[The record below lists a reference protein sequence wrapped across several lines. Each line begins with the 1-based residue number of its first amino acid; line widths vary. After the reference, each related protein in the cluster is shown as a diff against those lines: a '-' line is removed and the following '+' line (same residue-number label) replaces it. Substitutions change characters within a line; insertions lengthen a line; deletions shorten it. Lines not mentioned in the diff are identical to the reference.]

1 MSLDAFARRLCL
13 TLFVVATPLA
23 AQQPDTAFR
32 LQPVVVT
39 ATLVPA
45 PSGAV
50 PSAVTVLS
58 GDALRARGVRTV
70 ADALRLV
77 PGASVVE
84 SGSFGSQTSLFLR
97 GGESDYV
104 KVLIDGVP
112 QNLPGGSFDFAN
124 LTTADVDRIEIVR
137 GPVSVLYGSDA
148 VTGVIQIFT
157 RAGHGAPRGE
167 IGFGGGTY
175 GSQWAS
181 GDMTGGTGPLSY
193 GVSLSRFTSAGLY
206 AFNNEYRNGVAS
218 VRLRYTPDARTDA
231 SLSARYGDGV
241 FHFPTDGGGQ
251 PVDSNQFTTERGPSF
266 GLDAGRALSRR
277 VTLRANVGWTEAQT
291 RYDDATYAY
300 ASKDVTRRLVAG
312 TRADLRPRAGDA
324 VMTVGAE
331 YERESQSGTNL
342 DTTRRNGALFAQL
355 LTGATGPVSLTLG
368 ARVDDNQ
375 QFGTHATARAG
386 MVWRL
391 DERTRARAAAGT
403 GFKEPTLLEN
413 FGTSSFAKG
422 NPTLRPE
429 ESASW
434 ELGLEHTPP
443 GDRVTVAVTYFH
455 ERFRE
460 LVQYS
465 GVPLGPDSV
474 NFYNV
479 PGARVQGI
487 EVGIQGALGASVT
500 LDASYTYLESR
511 DTAGQR
517 LQRRPTN
524 AGSLRLGYALADR
537 GSVSLAT
544 VFTGDRD
551 DYDYS
556 GFSAVRV
563 TLPPHTRVDLAGVYA
578 LARGRAAWPGFTL
591 NARIENLL
599 DAHYQDVKNFP
610 ARGRTLLFGGAV
622 NVGN

>member
-1 MSLDAFARRLCL
+1 MLTMRLSL
-13 TLFVVATPLA
+13 TLLVLAAPLA
-23 AQQPDTAFR
+23 AQQPDSAFH
-32 LQPVVVT
+32 LKPVVVT

-45 PSGAV
+45 PADAV
-50 PSAVTVLS
+50 PAAVTVIS
-58 GDALRARGVRTV
+58 GDALRAGGVRTV
-70 ADALRLV
+70 ADALRFV

-124 LTTADVDRIEIVR
+124 LTTADIDRIEIVR

-157 RAGHGAPRGE
+157 RAGRGTPRGQV
-167 IGFGGGTY
+167 GFGGGTY
-175 GSQWAS
+175 AAQWAG
-181 GDMTGGTGPLSY
+181 GDVGGGTGPWSY
-193 GVSLSRFTSAGLY
+193 GVSLSRFTSDGLY
-206 AFNNEYRNGVAS
+206 AFNNEYKNGAAS
-218 VRLRYTPDARTDA
+218 ARLRFAPDARTDA
-231 SLSARYGDGV
+231 SLSARYADGAY
-241 FHFPTDGGGQ
+241 HFPTDGGGQ
-251 PVDSNQFTTERGPSF
+251 PVDSNQSTTARGPSF
-266 GLDAGRALSRR
+266 GIDAGRVLSAR
-277 VTLRANVGWTEAQT
+277 VGLRANVGWSEAQN

-300 ASKDVTRRLVAG
+300 HSQDITRRLAAG
-312 TRADLRPRAGDA
+312 ARADVRPSAA
-324 VMTVGAE
+324 TVVTIGAE
-331 YERESQSGTNL
+331 YAHESQSGSSL
-342 DTTRRNGALFAQL
+342 DTTRRNSALFAQV
-355 LTGATGPVSLTLG
+355 LTGTTGPLSFTFG
-368 ARVDDNQ
+368 ARIDDNQ
-375 QFGTHATARAG
+375 QFGTHGTGRAG

-413 FGTSSFAKG
+413 FGTSSFARG
-422 NPTLRPE
+422 NPDLQPE
-429 ESASW
+429 QSASW
-434 ELGLEHTPP
+434 EVGLEHTPP

-465 GVPLGPDSV
+465 GAPVGPDSV

-487 EVGIQGALGASVT
+487 EIGIQGTIGAVLSV
-500 LDASYTYLESR
+500 DVSYAYLESR
-511 DTAGQR
+511 DSAGQR

-524 AGSLRLGYALADR
+524 AGSLRLGYTLRGR
-537 GSVSLAT
+537 GSLALAT

-551 DYDYS
+551 DYDYAPYP
-556 GFSAVRV
+556 AVRV
-563 TLPPHTRVDLAGVYA
+563 TLPPHTRVDWNGSYA
-578 LARGRAAWPGFTL
+578 LSRGRGVWPGLTL
-591 NARIENLL
+591 NALVENLF
-599 DAHYQDVKNFP
+599 DAKYQDIRNFP

-622 NVGN
+622 NVGH

>member
-1 MSLDAFARRLCL
+1 MRLSL
-13 TLFVVATPLA
+13 TLLVFALPLA
-23 AQQPDTAFR
+23 AQQPDSAFH
-32 LQPVVVT
+32 LKPVVVT

-45 PSGAV
+45 PSDAV
-50 PSAVTVLS
+50 PAAVTVIS

-70 ADALRLV
+70 ADALRFV

-124 LTTADVDRIEIVR
+124 LTTADIDRIEIVR

-157 RAGHGAPRGE
+157 RAGRGASRGQV
-167 IGFGGGTY
+167 GFGGGTY
-175 GSQWAS
+175 AAQWAG
-181 GDMTGGTGPLSY
+181 GDLGGGTGPLSY
-193 GVSLSRFTSAGLY
+193 GVSLSRFTSDGIY
-206 AFNNEYRNGVAS
+206 AFNNEYRNGTAS
-218 VRLRYTPDARTDA
+218 ARLRFAPDARTDA
-231 SLSARYGDGV
+231 SLSARYADGV
-241 FHFPTDGGGQ
+241 YHFPTDGGGQ
-251 PVDSNQFTTERGPSF
+251 PTDSNQSTTARGPSL
-266 GLDAGRALSRR
+266 GIDAGRVLSAR
-277 VTLRANVGWTEAQT
+277 VAVRGNLGWTEAQN
-291 RYDDATYAY
+291 RYDDATFAY
-300 ASKDVTRRLVAG
+300 HSKDITRRLAAG
-312 TRADLRPRAGDA
+312 ARADVRPSAA
-324 VMTVGAE
+324 TVVTVGAE
-331 YERESQSGTNL
+331 YAHESQAGSSL
-342 DTTRRNGALFAQL
+342 DTARRNSALFAQL
-355 LTGATGPVSLTLG
+355 LTGTTGPLSFTLG
-368 ARVDDNQ
+368 ARIDDNQ
-375 QFGTHATARAG
+375 QFGTHGTGRAG

-413 FGTSSFAKG
+413 FGTSSFARG
-422 NPTLRPE
+422 NPNLQPE
-429 ESASW
+429 QSASW
-434 ELGLEHTPP
+434 EVGLEHTPP
-443 GDRVTVAVTYFH
+443 GDHVTVAVTYFH

-465 GVPLGPDSV
+465 GAPLGPDSV

-487 EVGIQGALGASVT
+487 EVGIQGTIGAAMTV
-500 LDASYTYLESR
+500 AVSYAYLESR

-524 AGSLRLGYALADR
+524 AGSLRLDYALRDR

-551 DYDYS
+551 DYDYAPYP
-556 GFSAVRV
+556 AVRV
-563 TLPPHTRVDLAGVYA
+563 TLPPHTRVDLSGSYA
-578 LARGRAAWPGFTL
+578 LSRGRGAWPGLAL
-591 NARIENLL
+591 NARVENLF
-599 DAHYQDVKNFP
+599 DAKYQDIRNFP

-622 NVGN
+622 NVGH

>member
-1 MSLDAFARRLCL
+1 MLRFALL
-13 TLFVVATPLA
+13 LVAMPLS
-23 AQQPDTAFR
+23 AQQPDTAFH
-32 LQPVVVT
+32 LKPVVVT

-45 PSGAV
+45 SPDAV
-50 PSAVTVLS
+50 PAAVTVLA
-58 GDALRARGVRTV
+58 GDDLRARGVRTV
-70 ADALRLV
+70 ADALRFV

-124 LTTADVDRIEIVR
+124 LSTADVDRIEIVR

-157 RAGHGAPRGE
+157 RSGRGASHGHVR
-167 IGFGGGTY
+167 FGGGTY
-175 GSQWAS
+175 GAQSAS
-181 GDMTGGTGPLSY
+181 GDLGGAAGALSY
-193 GVSLSRFTSAGLY
+193 GVAVSRFTSDGIY
-206 AFNNEYRNGVAS
+206 AFNNEYRNGTAS
-218 VRLRYTPDARTDA
+218 AHVRFSPDPRTDA

-241 FHFPTDGGGQ
+241 YHFPTDGGGQ
-251 PVDSNQFTTERGPSF
+251 PVDSNQSTTARGPSF
-266 GLDAGRALSRR
+266 GLDAGRVLSAR
-277 VTLRANVGWTEAQT
+277 VSVRGNLGWTEAQN

-300 ASKDVTRRLVAG
+300 HSKDVTRRLAAAV
-312 TRADLRPRAGDA
+312 RADVRASPAA
-324 VMTVGAE
+324 VVTIGAE
-331 YERESQSGTNL
+331 YQHESQSGSSL
-342 DTTRRNGALFAQL
+342 DTARRNSALFAQL
-355 LTGATGPVSLTLG
+355 LTGTTGPLSLTLG
-368 ARVDDNQ
+368 ARLDDNQ
-375 QFGTHATARAG
+375 QFGTHGTARAG
-386 MVWRL
+386 VVWRL

-413 FGTSSFAKG
+413 FGTSSFARG
-422 NPTLRPE
+422 NPNLQPE
-429 ESASW
+429 QSASW
-434 ELGLEHTPP
+434 EVGLEHTPP

-465 GVPLGPDSV
+465 GAPLGPDSV

-487 EVGIQGALGASVT
+487 EVGIRGAIGAALTV
-500 LDASYTYLESR
+500 DASYAYLESR

-524 AGSLRLGYALADR
+524 AGSLRASYALRDR
-537 GSVSLAT
+537 GRLSLAT

-551 DYDYS
+551 DYDY
-556 GFSAVRV
+556 GPFPAVRV
-563 TLPPHTRVDLAGVYA
+563 TLPPHTRVDVSGSYA
-578 LARGRAAWPGFTL
+578 VSRERGAWPGLTL
-591 NARIENLL
+591 DASVENVF
-599 DAHYQDVKNFP
+599 DAHYQDIRNFP
-610 ARGRTLLFGGAV
+610 ARGRTLLFGGAM
-622 NVGN
+622 NVGH